1 MKTYF
6 LSVLAVALVAGICE
20 EILPEGSAH
29 RHLRLAAGLCVLAVL
44 VLPAKDALMGLS
56 DFVTRIDLSGLVA
69 TETGAGED
77 YEALF
82 SDAMQSHSAKEAGDR
97 LAALVGSAFGIDA
110 GDCRA
115 EVELSA
121 DGSASRVLITLSGR
135 GILQDPHAIILY
147 VNGLLA
153 CPCDVAV
160 E

>member
-6 LSVLAVALVAGICE
+6 LSVLVVALIGGICE
-20 EILPEGSAH
+20 ELLPEGSA
-29 RHLRLAAGLCVLAVL
+29 RQNLRLAAGLCVLAVL
-44 VLPAKDALMGLS
+44 ILPAKDALTGLS
-56 DFVTRIDLSGLVA
+56 DLAARIDLSGLIA
-69 TETGAGED
+69 PETEAGED
-77 YEALF
+77 YESIF
-82 SDAMQSHSAKEAGDR
+82 SDAMQSHSAREAGDR
-97 LAALVGSAFGIDA
+97 LAALVGAQFGIDA

-135 GILQDPHAIILY
+135 GILKDPHAIIQY
-147 VNGLLA
+147 VNGLLS